1 MLVLNWELRRAS
13 ATELLLAIVDE
24 MQYVSVVIHWM
35 VRYEYRTI
43 HRDILN
49 IPGMVLV
56 LESLLEV
63 LCTLS
68 RFDP

>member
-1 MLVLNWELRRAS
+1 MG
-13 ATELLLAIVDE
+13 LLLAIVDE
-24 MQYVSVVIHWM
+24 MQDVSVVVHTKK
-35 VRYEYRTI
+35 TI
-43 HRDILN
+43 HRDIFN

>member
-13 ATELLLAIVDE
+13 ATGLLLAIVDE
-24 MQYVSVVIHWM
+24 MQDVSVVVHTKK
-35 VRYEYRTI
+35 TI
-43 HRDILN
+43 HRDIFN